1 MTILKNYLEAK
12 VNSRGNKNLNYLSSF
27 FSETELSI
35 LSEKTISIVGTNG
48 KSSTANNIAM
58 LLEGLDKSYIVFTS
72 PHLYDYKERI
82 TAHKDLNLNQYIE
95 YLEKFELEN
104 NIILGYFES
113 TFLIAA
119 KAFLHND
126 LDYFICEA
134 GIGGKYDTTSI
145 IQSKTVVLTSIGL
158 DHTDILGNKIT
169 DILDQ
174 KIYVSNNIETLF
186 VSVLN
191 EDLIEI
197 IKSEYTNY
205 SKSIFLSEYLDN
217 KNISFSKLIFKDL
230 NYYLSLMV
238 VDLLLQDIKYADL
251 TNIKIKE
258 AKGRF
263 EIVND
268 SPVKIIDGAHNYEGV
283 EILLRN
289 YENKY
294 GNLNTDI
301 FLGFKKG
308 KDINNI
314 LKLIIGKTNYNL
326 HLIEDDTFFDQEITK
341 EIGYLLDKHSK
352 NYKIASLE
360 QFKKNKNPSIL
371 LGSLYLIGEY
381 KKREL

>member
-1 MTILKNYLEAK
+1 MTNLKNYLEAK

-58 LLEGLDKSYIVFTS
+58 LLEGLDKSYIAFTS

-95 YLEKFELEN
+95 YLENFELEN

-119 KAFLHND
+119 RAFLHND

-174 KIYVSNNIETLF
+174 KINVSNNIETLF

-191 EDLIEI
+191 KDLIEI

-205 SKSIFLSEYLDN
+205 SKSNFLSEYLN
-217 KNISFSKLIFKDL
+217 SKNISFSKLMFKDL

-238 VDLLLQDIKYADL
+238 VELLLQDIKYGDL

-263 EIVND
+263 EIIND
-268 SPVKIIDGAHNYEGV
+268 SPLKIIDGAHNYEGV

-301 FLGFKKG
+301 FFGFKKG

-314 LKLIIGKTNYNL
+314 LNLIIGKTNYNL
-326 HLIEDDTFFDQEITK
+326 HLIEDDTFYDQEITK
-341 EIGYLLDKHSK
+341 EIGYLLDKHGK